1 MDQYDYSAFLQKQ
14 PLSSQDGGGNY
25 VNNYLNRK
33 LGRVGKAYNKTKS
46 RKSTSKKPI
55 SKTKPHKSAT
65 KKPLSKTKPH
75 KSATKKPISK
85 TKPGNVSVKMCK
97 IDKTKKHGVSPRLS
111 ASSYYK
117 TFKKKGIGDRCIIRP
132 KTNEVKCLLK
142 RSNGVI
148 YWAKKSKNGSG
159 QEKCKDW
166 SVNCKITDPVC

>member
-55 SKTKPHKSAT
+55 
-65 KKPLSKTKPH
+65 SKTKPH

-166 SVNCKITDPVC
+166 SVNCKIADPVC

>member
-46 RKSTSKKPI
+46 RKSTS
-55 SKTKPHKSAT
+55 
-65 KKPLSKTKPH
+65 
-75 KSATKKPISK
+75 KKPISK

>member
-1 MDQYDYSAFLQKQ
+1 MDQYDYSTFLQKQ
-14 PLSSQDGGGNY
+14 PLSTQDGGGNY

-33 LGRVGKAYNKTKS
+33 LGRVGKAYNKTKP

-55 SKTKPHKSAT
+55 SKTKPHKST
-65 KKPLSKTKPH
+65 S
-75 KSATKKPISK
+75 KKPISK
-85 TKPGNVSVKMCK
+85 TKPANVSVKMCK

-166 SVNCKITDPVC
+166 SVNCKITDTVC

>member
-55 SKTKPHKSAT
+55 
-65 KKPLSKTKPH
+65 SKTKPH